1 MQASFRRMRKV
12 LIACVVCVSLCP
24 GIPAM
29 AETLSSLEEQSN
41 QLQQEVSSVNQD
53 ISALSGQIA
62 SIEAD
67 IETGNAEL
75 ETTQN
80 DIEMTREQ
88 LAIAKAN
95 EAKQKEKTANQIQV
109 MYEKG
114 TYSSL
119 DMILSA
125 SSMAEIFSAIDVAK
139 NLEKTYSDQL
149 DEFIAIHKTVEEQ
162 EKVLE
167 EKEAALIEQ
176 QEELEAKK
184 SDLQSKRSEL
194 ESQAAAVQADLNQVN
209 GQIQAK
215 KEEIAAEQ
223 ARARA
228 AAEAE
233 ERAAAAAA
241 AQAASSSSDS
251 DDGDYSYSS
260 SSSSYTTS
268 SGGLTKYK
276 GVVYYGGHRETYY
289 SQKVLPGGG
298 LSIPG
303 RHVADDGTV
312 RDGDGY
318 ICVASSDLAAGTEVD
333 TSLGK
338 AKVYDSGC
346 ASGTIDIY
354 TDW

>member
-1 MQASFRRMRKV
+1 MRKALV
-12 LIACVVCVSLCP
+12 ACVVCAALCP
-24 GIPAM
+24 GVPAM
-29 AETLSSLEEQSN
+29 AETLSSLQEQSN
-41 QLQQEVSSVNQD
+41 QLQQEASSVNQS
-53 ISALSGQIA
+53 INALSGQIA

-75 ETTQN
+75 EATQN

-95 EAKQKEKTANQIQV
+95 EEMQKEKTANQIQV

-114 TYSSL
+114 SYSSL
-119 DMILSA
+119 DMILSS

-139 NLEKTYSDQL
+139 NLEKSYADQL
-149 DEFIAIHKTVEEQ
+149 EEYKAIHKTVEEQ

-167 EKEAALIEQ
+167 EKEAALIVA
-176 QEELEAKK
+176 QEELESKK
-184 SDLQSKRSEL
+184 SELQSKRGEL
-194 ESQAAAVQADLNQVN
+194 EAQAAAVQADLNQVN

-223 ARARA
+223 ARQRA

-233 ERAAAAAA
+233 ARAAAAAA
-241 AQAASSSSDS
+241 AAQEQTSDSSSDS
-251 DDGDYSYSS
+251 DDYSYSSSS

-298 LSIPG
+298 LNIPG
-303 RHVADDGTV
+303 RHVAEDGTI
-312 RDGDGY
+312 RDSDGY
-318 ICVASSDLAAGTEVD
+318 ICVASSDLSKGTVVD
-333 TSLGK
+333 TSLGQ

-346 ASGTIDIY
+346 ASGTVDIY

>member
-12 LIACVVCVSLCP
+12 LIACVVCASLCP
-24 GIPAM
+24 GIPVM

-233 ERAAAAAA
+233 ERAAQAAA
-241 AQAASSSSDS
+241 AQAASGSSDG
-251 DDGDYSYSS
+251 DDGSYT
-260 SSSSYTTS
+260 SSYTTS

-276 GVVYYGGHRETYY
+276 GVVYYDGHRETYY

-312 RDGDGY
+312 RDADGY